1 VGSLEQTSPAF
12 FQFVLLV
19 EAIAVGFGLG
29 FLWDFYRVLRL
40 NIKLS
45 LKITFF
51 TDLLFWLL
59 LTLLV
64 LFLLIIYWRGEIH
77 IYTYVGLASG
87 YFLYLVLLSSFI
99 QSFWQKIFRFLKI
112 FNQKILA
119 FLKLPYS
126 IVSHCLDFLGRFL
139 KIRKNIEK

>member
-1 VGSLEQTSPAF
+1 MGSLEQTSPAL

-19 EAIAVGFGLG
+19 EAIVVGFGLG

-40 NIKLS
+40 NIRPS

-51 TDLLFWLL
+51 TDLLFWVL
-59 LTLLV
+59 LTLVV

-77 IYTYVGLASG
+77 IYTYVGLALG

-99 QSFWQKIFRFLKI
+99 QSFWQGIFRFLKI
-112 FNQKILA
+112 FNQKIVA
-119 FLKLPYS
+119 FLKIPYS
-126 IVSHCLDFLGRFL
+126 IVSRCVGFLRYFL
-139 KIRKNIEK
+139 KIQKNIEK